1 MTNTVLHFFVDTN
14 LFIQCHP
21 LEQLDWSPW
30 RTFEEVRLIVST
42 PVLREIN
49 RLKTKGNDR
58 VGRRARAAS
67 AMFREML
74 DDAHKVIRPQS
85 PRVVLSVE
93 PQHTY
98 NRELE
103 GRLNFQERDDQLLGT
118 VYEFVRSNPS
128 KDVRL
133 LTHDTTPLY
142 TARGF
147 GVTADLISDDWLLP
161 PEVTEAEKRLAALE
175 AENARLKSA
184 EPSLSLR
191 CTDPS
196 DTGVDRYSATF
207 TWFDPLIDAEVDGLM
222 QRLKAQFALTTDF
235 GSSDPVQQP
244 RPPTVADRLF
254 ATNRTFVPATDEEI
268 EQYRSEAYPDWLE
281 RCEEMLRTHHRTLQ
295 RDIPLLEFTFLAEN
309 VGTRPAA
316 DVLVTIEAHGGFQIK
331 PPSFEDE
338 DEDEEQGRD
347 DETPTN
353 QEARLLPKP
362 PTAPRGR
369 GRNTLGG
376 QSGDA
381 LRALNQIGRSLQA
394 FPGLAHGDP
403 DFMNRTLAYP
413 SLIRPDSRDPNA
425 FYYKPF
431 RPSIP
436 QDSFA
441 LECVRWRHDDEAE
454 PFIGEIHVPTAEG
467 EVKGLLVCRI
477 QAANLSQSVSC
488 RIPVRIAISRVS
500 VLESARTMVDTLIE
514 FPEYR
519 ISVSFRQ
526 SDSSE

>member
-1 MTNTVLHFFVDTN
+1 M
-14 LFIQCHP
+14 
-21 LEQLDWSPW
+21 
-30 RTFEEVRLIVST
+30 
-42 PVLREIN
+42 
-49 RLKTKGNDR
+49 
-58 VGRRARAAS
+58 
-67 AMFREML
+67 
-74 DDAHKVIRPQS
+74 
-85 PRVVLSVE
+85 
-93 PQHTY
+93 
-98 NRELE
+98 
-103 GRLNFQERDDQLLGT
+103 
-118 VYEFVRSNPS
+118 
-128 KDVRL
+128 
-133 LTHDTTPLY
+133 
-142 TARGF
+142 
-147 GVTADLISDDWLLP
+147 
-161 PEVTEAEKRLAALE
+161 AALE

-196 DTGVDRYSATF
+196 ETEVDRYSATF
-207 TWFDPLIDAEVDGLM
+207 TWFEPLTDAEVDGLM
-222 QRLKAQFALTTDF
+222 QRLKARFPLATDF
-235 GSSDPVQQP
+235 GSSESVEQP
-244 RPPTVADRLF
+244 PPPTVADRLF

-295 RDIPLLEFTFLAEN
+295 RDIPLLEFSFLAEN

-316 DVLVTIEAHGGFQIK
+316 AVLVTIEAHGGFQIK

-338 DEDEEQGRD
+338 DEEQERE

-353 QEARLLPKP
+353 QEARLLPQP

-369 GRNTLGG
+369 WRNTLGG
-376 QSGDA
+376 QPGDA

-394 FPGLAHGDP
+394 FPGLAHRDP

-425 FYYKPF
+425 FYHKPF

-441 LECVRWRHDDEAE
+441 LECVQWRHDDEAE
-454 PFIGEIHVPTAEG
+454 PFMGEIHVPTAEG
-467 EVKGLLVCRI
+467 ELKGLLVCRI

-500 VLESARTMVDTLIE
+500 ALESARTMVETLIE

-519 ISVSFRQ
+519 ISVSLRH
-526 SDSSE
+526 SDSPE